1 VSHDRALIDAVA
13 THTLSLEGGDAV
25 MRTGGYADL
34 VALREAAAEDDAPPA
49 RAAAKP
55 KKRDDQAA
63 RKGGNGRAAR
73 EVSKIETRIATLESQ
88 LAEVGVEVEAAG
100 VAGDVD
106 RVVELGERHRQLE
119 EELAYALAEWEER
132 AAMLAE
138 GS

>member
-1 VSHDRALIDAVA
+1 VA
-13 THTLSLEGGDAV
+13 THTLSLEDGDAV
-25 MRTGGYADL
+25 MRSGGYADL
-34 VALREAAAEDDAPPA
+34 IALREAATDEDAPPA
-49 RAAAKP
+49 RSAPKA

-73 EVSKIETRIATLESQ
+73 EVSKIEARIATLEQQ
-88 LAEVGVEVEAAG
+88 LAELGAEVEAAG

-106 RVVELGERHRQLE
+106 LVVELGERHRQLE
-119 EELAYALAEWEER
+119 EDLAYALAEWEER